1 MIDARRR
8 LDAFLHRPR
17 RTRRLPLWPPHHGS
31 TTASAASRRR
41 TQRMCAMEATAR
53 ELLATAQDDRKAK
66 LDAGRVDTVFMVGD
80 SVQLRPT
87 SCSTPQTLAP
97 VVGRSFHGARL
108 PSLPQPGSQEPSPP
122 LTRRRRRRC
131 RPPQQRRSSPP
142 PPPPP
147 RNRRSA
153 AARRRHAPPDAPSLV
168 VTPASFRLPTCRDD
182 LGPCI
187 SGPDGVVLLAWRWL
201 DSRDGGP
208 TYLDPGVLACSPSPV
223 RPSVSAGRRDARLA
237 PPCRLARAGWPLGLF
252 FARRDSRTVA
262 LAERP
267 PRLFPTC
274 LVMRDK

>member
-1 MIDARRR
+1 MRDGGDGAGAARDGAGRQEGKAR
-8 LDAFLHRPR
+8 CGPGRYGIHGGRQRTAATDELLDAADIGTRGGTFL
-17 RTRRLPLWPPHHGS
+17 
-31 TTASAASRRR
+31 SR
-41 TQRMCAMEATAR
+41 CSPAEPAPAR
-53 ELLATAQDDRKAK
+53 IAGTLAT
-66 LDAGRVDTVFMVGD
+66 
-80 SVQLRPT
+80 
-87 SCSTPQTLAP
+87 
-97 VVGRSFHGARL
+97 
-108 PSLPQPGSQEPSPP
+108 
-122 LTRRRRRRC
+122 TRRRRRRC
-131 RPPQQRRSSPP
+131 R
-142 PPPPP
+142 PPPP

>member
-53 ELLATAQDDRKAK
+53 ELLATAQDDRNAK

-80 SVQLRPT
+80 RVQLRPT

-122 LTRRRRRRC
+122 PAVDAAVAARRSNAAARRRRRRHLATDD
-131 RPPQQRRSSPP
+131 PP
-142 PPPPP
+142 PLAAAMPLLTP
-147 RNRRSA
+147 RRWWSLRPASGYRPAEMTSGPAFLGRTVLYCWPGDGWIREMVARRIWTQGFSHVVRVRYGPRSA
-153 AARRRHAPPDAPSLV
+153 LGAAM
-168 VTPASFRLPTCRDD
+168 
-182 LGPCI
+182 
-187 SGPDGVVLLAWRWL
+187 L
-201 DSRDGGP
+201 D
-208 TYLDPGVLACSPSPV
+208 
-223 RPSVSAGRRDARLA
+223 
-237 PPCRLARAGWPLGLF
+237 
-252 FARRDSRTVA
+252 
-262 LAERP
+262 
-267 PRLFPTC
+267 
-274 LVMRDK
+274 